1 LKQFILSRINIYAK
15 RNLFKT
21 SREELFKLIQEK
33 CDYLRPDIEKRLKA
47 RAEIE
52 KKNMRTHSD
61 PNGGHVTSRELMRND
76 DRNTPKKPFLLH
88 LNEDDKSAMD
98 ETASYYGLS
107 ASELLRVLIRVTN
120 LQLPLRNYRFLTRD
134 NLGRAINLELV
145 KEMENT
151 PLEFRK
157 AVAAEYFQMD
167 HTVSLASETL
177 SALNYP
183 TNPAL
188 TNTDPATPAIPPRY
202 FEELP
207 PWEDSDEDIPK
218 DEVDFL

>member
-120 LQLPLRNYRFLTRD
+120 LQLPLIPAFFCPEST
-134 NLGRAINLELV
+134 
-145 KEMENT
+145 
-151 PLEFRK
+151 
-157 AVAAEYFQMD
+157 
-167 HTVSLASETL
+167 SLASETL